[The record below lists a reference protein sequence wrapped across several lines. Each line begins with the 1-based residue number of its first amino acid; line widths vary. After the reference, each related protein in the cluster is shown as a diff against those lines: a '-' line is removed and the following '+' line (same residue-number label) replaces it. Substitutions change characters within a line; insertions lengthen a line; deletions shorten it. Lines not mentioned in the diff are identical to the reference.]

1 MLVQVDIDEVG
12 FVSSSSFDIALVK
25 DTSESLPALAWLKEA
40 LPLACWISSS
50 SMCFYKLNM
59 TISVN

>member
-40 LPLACWISSS
+40 LPHACWIS
-50 SMCFYKLNM
+50 
-59 TISVN
+59 VQ